1 MSMTDLAYIARQL
14 ERINGDLRLLSFREA
29 ARTLGVRRS
38 TDGVLRQAIS
48 RGELK
53 TVKIGKRLKIRRGDL
68 AAWIERRTQ

>member
-1 MSMTDLAYIARQL
+1 MTDLAYIARQL

-29 ARTLGVRRS
+29 AKMLGVRRS
-38 TDGVLRQAIS
+38 KDCVLRQAIS

-68 AAWIERRTQ
+68 AAWIERRTH